1 MRKYQHAIYAF
12 IVIAILGLT
21 AMVIT
26 INLRSN
32 QQAPADQAASS
43 QRRLKLPVSSL
54 KKGQLVTGQTAVR
67 DVIGLPAFKDF
78 AEFIFPINQQLP
90 DRDMRLDDIQ
100 PLLPYHSHIDTAS
113 TVRVVNDLIQARQRQ
128 EKVFYPIYSEA
139 EMRKDPE
146 KRNSGLFFFRG
157 RKNAPTAVISPG
169 GGFEYVSAIHES
181 MPLALALSQKGYNAF
196 SVQYRLGSEQKA
208 AEDLAAGLAFISR
221 NEKQLQVS
229 LRNYSVWGA
238 SAGARMA
245 ADIASYGPDT
255 FGADFKSRPA
265 AVIMQ
270 YTSRSEFRRT
280 DPPTYA
286 VVGDDDAIAPPAIMR
301 QRINNLKKAGVI
313 AEFHHFPRLEHGF
326 ALGIGTSAEG
336 WQNSALAFWER
347 QLAPNQ
353 KR

>member
-1 MRKYQHAIYAF
+1 
-12 IVIAILGLT
+12 
-21 AMVIT
+21 
-26 INLRSN
+26 
-32 QQAPADQAASS
+32 
-43 QRRLKLPVSSL
+43 
-54 KKGQLVTGQTAVR
+54 
-67 DVIGLPAFKDF
+67 
-78 AEFIFPINQQLP
+78 
-90 DRDMRLDDIQ
+90 
-100 PLLPYHSHIDTAS
+100 
-113 TVRVVNDLIQARQRQ
+113 
-128 EKVFYPIYSEA
+128 
-139 EMRKDPE
+139 
-146 KRNSGLFFFRG
+146 
-157 RKNAPTAVISPG
+157 
-169 GGFEYVSAIHES
+169 

-238 SAGARMA
+238 SAGARIA
-245 ADIASYGPDT
+245 ADIASYGPDA
-255 FGADFKSRPA
+255 FGTDFKARPA

-286 VVGDDDAIAPPAIMR
+286 VVGDDDMIADPAVMR
-301 QRINNLKKAGVI
+301 ARIAGLKRAGVT
-313 AEFHHFPRLEHGF
+313 AEFHRFPRLEHGF